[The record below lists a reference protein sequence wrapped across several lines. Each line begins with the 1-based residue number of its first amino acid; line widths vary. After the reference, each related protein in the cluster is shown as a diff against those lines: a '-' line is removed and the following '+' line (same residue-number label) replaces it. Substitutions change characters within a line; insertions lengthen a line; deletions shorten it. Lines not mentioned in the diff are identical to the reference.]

1 MKRPRIAQKS
11 NSRLIESRLPCPD
24 TVNCGS
30 SDGYHLYDDGHGF
43 CFSCSKSFQNQKD
56 IMETPSENVE
66 FVYQEHRGIP
76 KRVYEFYGVLTKL
89 ENGVPHSLGF
99 PYGEEAAKI
108 RLLSGPKNQQFSTR
122 GPISAAGLFGKERFD
137 PGSKDSITI
146 TEGEYDALAAYEML
160 RQRSACVSVQSA
172 SSAYKNC
179 VDDWEY
185 INSFD
190 KIYLCL
196 DNDAVG
202 QEATKK
208 LAGLFDFRKTYL
220 VKFHKHKDA
229 NDYILAKEHDD
240 FEKVWKNAKR
250 YAPDNII
257 SSFKDIEAA
266 LEESQE
272 DQIGEYPF
280 PELNEKLYGFHKG
293 EVIVVKAFEGVGK
306 TEFFRALEH
315 HNITTGDHPVGIIH
329 LEEDNGTTVK
339 AIAGYQLGIPAVL
352 PDCGLS
358 KEDILRGYR
367 SAVRDDEGRVHI
379 HSSFDLEDEETFWGN
394 VRFLVSAAGCRTIYL
409 DHITW
414 MATGGD
420 QDEDERRKLDRISQR
435 GKLLAK
441 ELGFALFEIAH
452 VNDDGKTRGSR
463 NISKV
468 ANTVISLY
476 RDLLAGEDVVSFMIE
491 KARLGGRTG
500 PAGYGY
506 FNRNTG
512 RMEAQPP
519 AAFLP
524 EEV

>member
-1 MKRPRIAQKS
+1 MKARKRES
-11 NSRLIESRLPCPD
+11 TSRLIESRLPCPD
-24 TVNCGS
+24 TINCGS
-30 SDGYHLYDDGHGF
+30 SDAYSLYDDGHGF
-43 CFSCSKSFQNQKD
+43 CFSCSKSFQNAKD
-56 IMETPSENVE
+56 NMETIEDKNVE
-66 FVYQEHRGIP
+66 YKFMAHRGIP
-76 KRVYEFYGVLTKL
+76 LRVWEFYGVLTKIQD
-89 ENGVPHSLGF
+89 GVPHSLGF
-99 PYGEEAAKI
+99 PYGEDAAKI
-108 RLLSGPKNQQFSTR
+108 RLLSGPKQEQFSTR
-122 GPISAAGLFGKERFD
+122 GPIGRAGLFGKERFD

-146 TEGEYDALAAYEML
+146 CEGEPDALAAYEML
-160 RQRSACVSVQSA
+160 RGKSACVAVQSA
-172 SSAYKNC
+172 SSAYRNC

-196 DNDAVG
+196 DNDKAG
-202 QEATKK
+202 QEATKS
-208 LAGLFDFRKTYL
+208 LVGLFDFRKTYH

-229 NDYILAKEHDD
+229 NDYILAKEHDE
-240 FEKVWKNAKR
+240 FEKTWKNAKR
-250 YAPDNII
+250 FAPDNII
-257 SSFKDIEAA
+257 SAFSDIEAA
-266 LEESQE
+266 LDESQE

-280 PELNEKLYGFHKG
+280 PELNDKLYGFHKG
-293 EVIVVKAFEGVGK
+293 EVIVIKAPEGVGK

-315 HNITTGDHPVGIIH
+315 HNVKNGDHPIGIIH

-339 AIAGYQLGIPAVL
+339 AIAGYELGIPATL

-358 KEDILRGYR
+358 KSDILAAYR
-367 SAVRDDEGRVHI
+367 KAVKDDEGRIHI
-379 HSSFDLEDEETFWGN
+379 HSSFDLEDEEAFWGN

-476 RDLLAGEDVVSFMIE
+476 RDLLAGEDVVNFTIE

-500 PAGYGY
+500 PAGQGY
-506 FNRNTG
+506 FNRKTG
-512 RMEAQPP
+512 RMEAEPP